1 MLIWPLCIC
10 KSFFYCFWN
19 SSEAL
24 RDVGKAKPTNFM
36 LFSVVD
42 QKFLFQEKSGQF
54 TLITEIT
61 SKANNW
67 FPTVLEDKLRRNGSH
82 IRNMGKWPKLL
93 AAPIIFE
100 IALNV
105 NIHCVI
111 FSISFCFPPF
121 SNSIFEIFRQ
131 NKKHHLQV

>member
-1 MLIWPLCIC
+1 M
-10 KSFFYCFWN
+10 
-19 SSEAL
+19 
-24 RDVGKAKPTNFM
+24 RVVGKAKLTNVM

-82 IRNMGKWPKLL
+82 
-93 AAPIIFE
+93 
-100 IALNV
+100 
-105 NIHCVI
+105 
-111 FSISFCFPPF
+111 
-121 SNSIFEIFRQ
+121 
-131 NKKHHLQV
+131 KKHGEMTQIVGSPYNL